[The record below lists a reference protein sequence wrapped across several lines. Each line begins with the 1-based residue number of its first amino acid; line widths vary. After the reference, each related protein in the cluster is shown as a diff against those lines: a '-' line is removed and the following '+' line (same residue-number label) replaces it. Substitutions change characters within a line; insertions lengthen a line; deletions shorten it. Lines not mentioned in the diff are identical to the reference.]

1 MADHHHQHR
10 EVHIDMTSSELAG
23 DTATGRLGRTH
34 NRSASWTFRS
44 PNTADLS
51 SLASLTSVIREFV
64 PAAFTSEDP
73 MSSSTAYERNN
84 SNAMEYDSVRTYG
97 HTTAA
102 SHTQH
107 SRNSSTSNAM
117 PYHNDVES
125 GHRPPLDT
133 PHPIVE
139 ELHPPETNDSV
150 KWFEENM
157 LLILVLIVRFSWM
170 HRLGLVV
177 LLGMLATYIH
187 GNRSLKREISLK
199 DRRSKLFLCWI
210 MLFLSANIYFVYYV
224 FREQQ
229 LENCLHFSA
238 PFLPLDLWN
247 VLWCICV
254 TDFIIRFGVMVM
266 KALVAATFT
275 RILPTKRK
283 GKYYM
288 FLEYASQMYRS
299 LIPAPLWFRYLSNY
313 YQTGRLFAVFITAI
327 YLMIK
332 GSQVYGRMKQLY
344 KASIAFSIDP
354 NYGCNP
360 SREEMM
366 SVEGTCPICQEEMND
381 AIMLKACNH
390 IFCETCIQL
399 WFDRERTCP
408 LCRSVIASDPKWRDG
423 STEGFVMLF

>member
-84 SNAMEYDSVRTYG
+84 TNTMEYDSVRTYG

-170 HRLGLVV
+170 HRLG
-177 LLGMLATYIH
+177 
-187 GNRSLKREISLK
+187 EI
-199 DRRSKLFLCWI
+199 
-210 MLFLSANIYFVYYV
+210 
-224 FREQQ
+224 FRADS
-229 LENCLHFSA
+229 CGG
-238 PFLPLDLWN
+238 
-247 VLWCICV
+247 C
-254 TDFIIRFGVMVM
+254 GY
-266 KALVAATFT
+266 TF
-275 RILPTKRK
+275 
-283 GKYYM
+283 M
-288 FLEYASQMYRS
+288 
-299 LIPAPLWFRYLSNY
+299 
-313 YQTGRLFAVFITAI
+313 
-327 YLMIK
+327 
-332 GSQVYGRMKQLY
+332 
-344 KASIAFSIDP
+344 
-354 NYGCNP
+354 
-360 SREEMM
+360 
-366 SVEGTCPICQEEMND
+366 
-381 AIMLKACNH
+381 
-390 IFCETCIQL
+390 
-399 WFDRERTCP
+399 
-408 LCRSVIASDPKWRDG
+408 
-423 STEGFVMLF
+423 